1 MWSYL
6 IFLVLYVAKNNIYS
20 NEKKNL
26 NYDLF
31 YLSHKFR
38 TLSCVPHWEVCCYY
52 FFFPTVYVK
61 YNFYPGL
68 FGDVILKYKSIHSLS
83 TRNDTREG
91 ISAQDKFSFASKKFT
106 KSLRIASKNTCLSV
120 PISYMWTPHIPVVQ
134 TRPGT
139 RDKVLAK
146 LPVQTSFCKLTLFQ
160 TSHLKQTMVLTVD

>member
-26 NYDLF
+26 NYGLF

-38 TLSCVPHWEVCCYY
+38 TLSCVPHWEVCCCY

-61 YNFYPGL
+61 YNFYPVL
-68 FGDVILKYKSIHSLS
+68 FGDVIPKYKNIHSLS

-91 ISAQDKFSFASKKFT
+91 ISAQDKFSFSSKKLDLQNLLELLV
-106 KSLRIASKNTCLSV
+106 KILVYLCQLVTCELPTFLWSRLGQ
-120 PISYMWTPHIPVVQ
+120 VQ
-134 TRPGT
+134 GT
-139 RDKVLAK
+139 RS
-146 LPVQTSFCKLTLFQ
+146 LPSCQYKHLFVSLLFFRQ
-160 TSHLKQTMVLTVD
+160 AI

>member
-1 MWSYL
+1 MTFS
-6 IFLVLYVAKNNIYS
+6 IYPI
-20 NEKKNL
+20 NL
-26 NYDLF
+26 GHYHV
-31 YLSHKFR
+31 SHTER
-38 TLSCVPHWEVCCYY
+38 CYFFI

-120 PISYMWTPHIPVVQ
+120 PISYM
-134 TRPGT
+134 
-139 RDKVLAK
+139 
-146 LPVQTSFCKLTLFQ
+146 
-160 TSHLKQTMVLTVD
+160 